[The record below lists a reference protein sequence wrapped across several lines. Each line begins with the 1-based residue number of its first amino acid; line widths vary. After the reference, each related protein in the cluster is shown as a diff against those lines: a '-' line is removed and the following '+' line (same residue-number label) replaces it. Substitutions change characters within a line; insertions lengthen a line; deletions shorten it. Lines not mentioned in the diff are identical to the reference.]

1 MLLCPLCCAEI
12 LATFS
17 EKKRQPLITAVHSSV
32 IFTPASR
39 LQPHTQT
46 ELKMCR
52 IMPRCDNSVRVHF
65 IIPSSALRSFL
76 SLKWDGSTVIQAWSS
91 GIHLTITSLFP
102 LYFFFSHNVDI
113 VIGNPTCWGGT
124 SVVLNTH
131 ANRTA
136 ALQLNCVCQ
145 QIWLEHQQDYIWRWK
160 VESGFSRWKMSS
172 YLLFSSFT
180 LHLDRSRWI
189 LSDAFPPSWGNFV
202 HWPLHTQSST
212 VYNSKDQRYF
222 CTCIVVVHRK
232 GQDFNIQFRSAG

>member
-1 MLLCPLCCAEI
+1 
-12 LATFS
+12 
-17 EKKRQPLITAVHSSV
+17 
-32 IFTPASR
+32 
-39 LQPHTQT
+39 
-46 ELKMCR
+46 
-52 IMPRCDNSVRVHF
+52 MPRCDNSVRVHF

-180 LHLDRSRWI
+180 LHLDLAGYFLTRFRLHEETLSTDLYTHNPLLYITVKIRDTFAHASLWCIEKDRI
-189 LSDAFPPSWGNFV
+189 LIFSSEVLDNR
-202 HWPLHTQSST
+202 LHQGSL
-212 VYNSKDQRYF
+212 VR
-222 CTCIVVVHRK
+222 
-232 GQDFNIQFRSAG
+232 